1 MKKPNI
7 PHGQEWDL
15 IEITPEMARKWLE
28 LNIEN
33 NRGIRPQVVG
43 AYARDM
49 AAGRWHLTGDPIRF
63 DEDGNLIDGQHR
75 LYAILEANVPIWSYI
90 VRGVKKEAFYAIDS
104 GIKRTMGDELTF
116 AGEKNAIALA
126 AAIHQLMRYE
136 RNIMDKGTSLKA
148 TRAEYMEELEKHP
161 EIRDSIHFGQMTK
174 NILRHSIGT
183 ALHYLFSRKD
193 QVLADEFFIKLAQ
206 GTNLEEGDPIYLLR
220 ERLMRENI
228 KGGKTRMVPREV
240 IAIVIKAW
248 NAKRKNEKP
257 RSLRWRGNGEG
268 AEEFPVIQ

>member
-1 MKKPNI
+1 MKKIDTRQNDW
-7 PHGQEWDL
+7 EVL
-15 IEITPEMARKWLE
+15 EITPELAKQWLE
-28 LNIEN
+28 RNIEN
-33 NRGIRPQVVG
+33 NRGIRPQVVD

-49 AAGRWHLTGDPIRF
+49 AAGRWHITGDPIRF

-75 LYAILEANVPIWSYI
+75 LHAVIKSGVPITSCV
-90 VRGVKKEAFYAIDS
+90 VRGIRREAFFVIDS
-104 GIKRTMGDELTF
+104 GIRRTMGDEFTF

-148 TRAEYMEELEKHP
+148 TRAEYMEELERHP

-193 QVLADEFFIKLAQ
+193 KVLADEFFIKLAQ
-206 GTNLEEGDPIYLLR
+206 GTNLEDDDPIYMLR

-240 IAIVIKAW
+240 IALVIKAW
-248 NAKRKNEKP
+248 NAKRKNERP
-257 RSLRWRGNGEG
+257 RSLRWRGQGEG
-268 AEEFPVIQ
+268 AEEFPVIV